1 MELILWSFLIVV
13 LVLMTVLLCGMT
25 VFLMRLLKAESKDI
39 PKLDIPSPVQAVK
52 EYKAH
57 KEAKREQNRY
67 ETILA
72 NISNYDG
79 TSNNQMDV
87 PRG

>member
-13 LVLMTVLLCGMT
+13 LVLMIVLLFGMT

-39 PKLDIPSPVQAVK
+39 PKLDIPSPVKAVK
-52 EYKAH
+52 GYKAN
-57 KEAKREQNRY
+57 KEAKREQDRF

-79 TSNNQMDV
+79 TDKNQMDV

>member
-1 MELILWSFLIVV
+1 MELILWSFLIIV
-13 LVLMTVLLCGMT
+13 LVAITVLLCGMT
-25 VFLMRLLKAESKDI
+25 ITLLRLLKDETKDI
-39 PKLDIPSPVQAVK
+39 PKVEIPSPVKAIK

-57 KEAKREQNRY
+57 KEAKREQDRY

-72 NISNYDG
+72 NISSYDG
-79 TSNNQMDV
+79 TENNQMDV